1 MPMIPPPDGYE
12 DISSQLGLEE
22 EEEENTE
29 VSSPSPQITQIEPT
43 SAEVSSQEV
52 KGYWEKNTRERTDAQ
67 EWVENE
73 VNVPFR
79 DWIDDTFQG
88 DQKLEEEIA
97 AERERIRGLYAND
110 PFINNLNEAASGITG
125 GVEDFGIGV
134 YNKTGETLQ
143 GIEKVANWGEQI
155 GPEFVPIK
163 TRLIPENSTGWGKG
177 LRTLSRYMTGAFL
190 FNAATG
196 GALTQGQ
203 VGLKLQA
210 GRFAEG
216 AIPDFVAASP
226 EDQTL
231 AGSLINETVGRTPI
245 TRWLM
250 ADPENPQVYNDL
262 LTAIEGGLF
271 SNAFGFVGDFAPG
284 FLSKTKKTISNIFAG
299 KKVDPKDVEEALKVT
314 NKLNEVSDVFE
325 YGGDPNEK
333 VLTGSNWTTYKKE
346 LKVTQS
352 ILETDTTVEGQLVDT
367 INNLTGQISQ
377 SVQEGGGFAQELA
390 EGQARAAATP
400 TMDDL
405 VKGQVLNINL
415 TGAQVDMLNAAGLP
429 EGVTIT
435 GGRRV
440 RGLNTSNADELIES
454 LRNTNVEGKA
464 RAKVQAHLLNRL
476 EGIERPAPIPS
487 DAVTRESITEGLEAT
502 IGARESTYQR
512 AVQLRVEKT
521 KLQEQLAK
529 KQLQIQQAKVEIEA
543 YYAKLSGHTGQFR
556 ADYVPVK
563 MDRSNVSSIVKE
575 NYAPGFGGQPGLD
588 LYIEDGRAF
597 TPYNGQV
604 KHIDFEPGYGWHCT
618 VECIDPKTGD
628 SFDMVIAHLEE
639 GSMKVEVGDLVA
651 PGQEI
656 ATQGGTGN
664 VRSADGTITSYDF
677 FEVRPAGTKDMTPY
691 KRYGGLV
698 NELELAINKEG
709 GIVPTPTAKAASEL
723 VQPELVEQAIKQADE
738 VIETTTR
745 KAATEEGHEVASLVN
760 VKPKPSNSQ
769 FPEVDYAPKPRDPD
783 SLQVS
788 HAELSDADIAMI
800 GIAKDKDNPVKKIY
814 KKLERQAKWDFAN
827 ATEIYHS
834 KEAQEWAEE
843 FLGVKLEDLEDL
855 ASRIDISKSASN
867 GSEWQ
872 FSARGFRANTIAL
885 QQLTDEVHKFAQMA
899 DYQIR
904 DGSPLAGQ
912 SREAV
917 IDRLEALSILRMEH
931 KQTVSGALRLHGDFK
946 DIANVTSNAISLDE
960 YKTIVENLAEDKAWT
975 QQLRQSIDRLKEGL
989 KVGHPA
995 TTKRLGDVIRILA
1008 INEDIGPMAPLKMLQ
1023 SITSAYLKD
1032 FDGAFIIG
1040 LLSSPKTHAVNTTAG
1055 LVRTYGNSWLM
1066 QLGGFMPGPGGK
1078 NEIISGAAEI
1088 AAMNETLAEV
1098 RNLFPKIWRQS
1109 KALSNSS
1116 KVSSI
1121 WDETLEKNMEMVRQI
1136 ADKSDNQVFRSTVY
1150 GAFLLKNVLSSRP
1163 FSYVT
1168 DLLQSEDQLI
1178 KVFSGRQIATRKA
1191 YEDAFTIFGSRPNTP
1206 KAQQEFAEMVVREK
1220 EKYLK
1225 EIFDEDGI
1233 TFLETPLGMEAAK
1246 HGRMMTFQVS
1256 TAEMD
1261 QFTKVVHTAS
1271 QFPGMKIGGLT
1282 FIKTPSEILKAA
1294 AGVVPV
1300 AGELNWVVP
1309 MMQGRWSK
1317 LTAAEKAQVNGTAW
1331 LSRLLL
1337 TPVLMLGA
1345 MGHDSQ
1351 IRVTGAGPLNYR
1363 EFQKW
1368 QAAGNDRFRA
1378 YIGPVV
1384 IDYSRMDPLT
1394 TPVGLIADIGSLY
1407 MGDMSAKSSNAID
1420 ASIWG
1425 LSFANFFNKSW
1436 TEQLAQITDTIS
1448 DWENAAGRTRYLNNI
1463 GRGLMPMGSLLRTG
1477 SGMMDPFIRE
1487 TRQNIEPDWR
1497 RRILNNELGYQADY
1511 PVRVDPVNGKELTD
1525 VNIEGLPGF
1534 IINAMNRAGAF
1545 GGLAFSKNRF
1555 RPIHKKLWNADYHI
1569 ANRTKALEG
1578 TTFNNEEMVEFIRQ
1592 RASGGDMEKELLEF
1606 FNSSGFAAHEKLYDG
1621 EIKAGKLPQETIL
1634 HKTLDMIVN
1643 KYSDKAKA
1651 YMRYGESTGARS
1663 WQRRHQ
1669 KSMEEKNKPKSDAI
1683 KEINLLY

>member
-1 MPMIPPPDGYE
+1 MIPPPDGYE

-29 VSSPSPQITQIEPT
+29 VSSPSPQITQTDTIDTGEEEEQPEP
-43 SAEVSSQEV
+43 EV
-52 KGYWEKNTRERTDAQ
+52 GYWEEKGPVPRSDAQ
-67 EWVENE
+67 DWVEDN
-73 VNVPFR
+73 VNVPFQN
-79 DWIDDTFQG
+79 WIDDTFQG
-88 DQKLEEEIA
+88 DQKLEAEIA
-97 AERERIRGLYAND
+97 AENERIRGLYAND
-110 PFINNLNEAASGITG
+110 PFVNNINEAAYGIVG
-125 GVEDFGIGV
+125 GVEDFGRGAF
-134 YNKTGETLQ
+134 NKTGETLQ
-143 GIEKVANWGEQI
+143 GIDWFANWGEQI

-163 TRLIPENSTGWGKG
+163 TRLIPENSTGWGQS

-216 AIPDFVAASP
+216 FIPDFAAASA

-250 ADPENPQVYNDL
+250 TDPENPQVYNDL
-262 LTAIEGGLF
+262 LTAVEGGLF

-284 FLSKTKKTISNIFAG
+284 FLSKTKATITNIFAG
-299 KKVDPKDVEEALKVT
+299 KKVKPEDVAEALKVT
-314 NKLNEVSDVFE
+314 DVLNKVSDVFDF
-325 YGGDPNEK
+325 GGDPTEQ
-333 VLTGSNWTTYKKE
+333 VLVASNWRTYRDE
-346 LKVTQS
+346 LRVTKS

-367 INNLTGQISQ
+367 INTLTDQISQ
-377 SVQEGGGFAQELA
+377 SVQEGGSFAQELA

-454 LRNTNVEGKA
+454 LRNTSVEGKA
-464 RAKVQAHLLNRL
+464 KAKVQANLLSRL

-487 DAVTRESITEGLEAT
+487 DAVTRESITEGLEGT
-502 IGARESTYQR
+502 VEARESTYQR

-521 KLQEQLAK
+521 KLQEQLAS
-529 KQLQIQQAKVEIEA
+529 KQLQIQKAKVEIEA

-575 NYAPGFGGQPGLD
+575 NYTPGFGGQPGFD
-588 LYIEDGRAF
+588 IYIEDKRAF

-639 GSMKVEVGDLVA
+639 GSMKVKVDDLVA

-664 VRSADGTITSYDF
+664 VRSADGTIASYDF
-677 FEVRPAGTKDMTPY
+677 FEVGPAGTKDMTPY

-698 NELELAINKEG
+698 NEFETALNKEG

-723 VQPELVEQAIKQADE
+723 VQPEIVEQAIKQADE

-760 VKPKPSNSQ
+760 VKPRPSNSQ

-788 HAELSDADIAMI
+788 TAELSDADIAMM
-800 GIAKDKDNPVKKIY
+800 GIATDNPVKKIY
-814 KKLERQAKWDFAN
+814 NKLQKEVKWDFAN
-827 ATEIYHS
+827 ASEIYHS
-834 KEAQEWAEE
+834 KEAQDMAEE
-843 FLGVKLEDLEDL
+843 FLGVKLKDLEDL
-855 ASRIDISKSASN
+855 ASRVDISKSASN

-885 QQLTDEVHKFAQMA
+885 QQLSDEVNNFAKMA

-917 IDRLEALSILRMEH
+917 IDRLEALSILRIEH

-960 YKTIVENLAEDKAWT
+960 YKRVVDDLADDKAWD
-975 QQLRQSIDRLKEGL
+975 QQIRQSIDRLREGL

-995 TTKRLGDVIRILA
+995 TIKRLDDVIRILA
-1008 INEDIGPMAPLKMLQ
+1008 INEDIGPMAPLQMVR
-1023 SITSAYLKD
+1023 SITSSYLKNV
-1032 FDGAFIIG
+1032 DGSFIIG
-1040 LLSSPKTHAVNTTAG
+1040 LLSGPKTHAVNTTAG
-1055 LVRTYGNSWLM
+1055 VMRTYGNSWLQ

-1088 AAMNETLAEV
+1088 AAMDETLAEV
-1098 RNLFPKIWRQS
+1098 RKLFPKIWRQS
-1109 KALSNSS
+1109 RALSNSS

-1136 ADKSDNQVFRSTVY
+1136 ADKSDNQALRKTVY
-1150 GAFLLKNVLSSRP
+1150 GSFLLKNVLSSRP

-1168 DLLQSEDQLI
+1168 DLLQSEDQFI
-1178 KVFSGRQIATRKA
+1178 KVLAGRQLATRKA
-1191 YEDAFTIFGSRPNTP
+1191 YEDAFSIFGSRPNTP
-1206 KAQQEFAEMVVREK
+1206 KAQQEFAEMIVREK

-1246 HGRMMTFQVS
+1246 HGRLMTFQVS

-1261 QFTKVVHTAS
+1261 QFTKLVHTAS
-1271 QFPGMKIGGLT
+1271 QIPGMKTAGLT
-1282 FIKTPSEILKAA
+1282 FIKTPSEIIKA
-1294 AGVVPV
+1294 GIMSSPGF
-1300 AGELNWVVP
+1300 GELNWLSPV
-1309 MMQGRWSK
+1309 MQGTWSK
-1317 LTAAEKAQVNGTAW
+1317 MTAAEKAQANGAAW
-1331 LSRLLL
+1331 LSRLI
-1337 TPVLMLGA
+1337 LMPAVALGA

-1351 IRVTGAGPLNYR
+1351 IRITGGGPMNYK
-1363 EFQKW
+1363 EFKKW
-1368 QAAGNDRFRA
+1368 EGVGNERFKV

-1384 IDYSRMDPLT
+1384 IDYGRMDPIT
-1394 TPVGLIADIGSLY
+1394 TPIGLMADIGSLY
-1407 MGDMSAKSSNAID
+1407 FGDMSSKSSNSID
-1420 ASIWG
+1420 ATIWG
-1425 LSFANFFNKSW
+1425 LTFTNFLNKTWSK
-1436 TEQLAQITDTIS
+1436 QVAGIAQWLTDL
-1448 DWENAAGRTRYLNNI
+1448 ENDNGRFLNNI
-1463 GRGLMPMGSLLRTG
+1463 GRGLMPMGSALRTG
-1477 SGMMDPFIRE
+1477 TGMMDPFIRE
-1487 TRQNIEPDWR
+1487 TRQNIEPDWKR
-1497 RRILNNELGYQADY
+1497 RFLNNELGYQVDY
-1511 PVRVDPVNGKELTD
+1511 PVRVDPINGKELTD

-1534 IINAMNRAGAF
+1534 VINALNKSGAF
-1545 GGLAFSKNRF
+1545 GGLALSKNRF

-1578 TTFNNEEMVEFIRQ
+1578 TKFNNEEMVEFIRQ
-1592 RASGGDMEKELLEF
+1592 RAAGGDMEKELLEF
-1606 FNSSGFAAHEKLYDG
+1606 FNGASFAAHQKLYD
-1621 EIKAGKLPQETIL
+1621 EDIKVGKLPQETIL
-1634 HKTLDMIVN
+1634 HKAIDSIVN
-1643 KYSDKAKA
+1643 KYSKAAKA
-1651 YMRYGESTGARS
+1651 HMRSGESTGARS